1 MEGRNHGVAGVLCRS
16 VTGLAAVFA
25 TVAVYAGCERHSPS
39 VREGIVADSP
49 GVTVRD
55 SAGVRIVENHS
66 PERNTGSFWT
76 VDPEPVVVMGGI
88 DSNRGTPEAASD
100 SSSHLIWR
108 VTGLSQLPDGR
119 VAVLSGANKMLL
131 VYERSG
137 RLSRTIGREG
147 EGPGEFWEPVHL
159 QLIGGD
165 TLAVW
170 DYMFGHV
177 TYFDT
182 LGVLLR
188 ERRIDLGAV
197 FAAAQVDGESPPEDV
212 HLPLADGS
220 FLVALGR
227 RAEIGRPGPG
237 KLFRPPVKYVRI
249 DDDYAAHSFGWWEG
263 AEQLDVRFPV
273 YPLPLFGARS
283 QVAGGGNPL
292 SVYITNGDRNEVHG
306 FSATGIL
313 QRIVR
318 RTADPLPITAEE
330 REAALG
336 LVVDRNPAMDF
347 RAWEEVMDAL
357 PWREH
362 YPFANRVLV
371 DSQGYLWV
379 QDDKSHNNESRWSVF
394 RQDGRWL
401 GTLLVPVSRLFSV
414 HEDLLLGVN
423 RTDFDRESVV
433 GYRLNRFE

>member
-1 MEGRNHGVAGVLCRS
+1 MR
-16 VTGLAAVFA
+16 TGLPPGSLARLAAIFA
-25 TVAVYAGCERHSPS
+25 TAAICAGCERPSPP
-39 VREGIVADSP
+39 VRDGIVFDSP

-66 PERNTGSFWT
+66 PESDPGSFWT
-76 VDPEPVVVMGGI
+76 LDPEPVVAIGGI
-88 DSNRGTPEAASD
+88 DSRRGTPETAGD
-100 SSSHLIWR
+100 SSAHLIWK

-137 RLSRTIGREG
+137 RLARTIGREG

-159 QLIGGD
+159 QLVGED

-182 LGVLLR
+182 VGVILS

-197 FAAAQVDGESPPEDV
+197 FAAAQVDGASPPENV

-220 FLVALGR
+220 FLLALGR
-227 RAEIGRPGPG
+227 RSDTGRPGPG
-237 KLFRPPVKYVRI
+237 RLFRPPVKYVRI
-249 DDDYAAHSFGWWEG
+249 DHEYAAHSFGWWDG

-283 QVAGGGNPL
+283 EVAGGGNPL
-292 SVYITNGDRNEVHG
+292 SVYITNGDRNEIHE
-306 FSATGIL
+306 FSATGVL

-318 RTADPLPITAEE
+318 RTADPVPITREE

-336 LVVDRNPAMDF
+336 VVVERNPPMDF

-357 PWREH
+357 PRRDH
-362 YPFANRVLV
+362 HPFANR
-371 DSQGYLWV
+371 
-379 QDDKSHNNESRWSVF
+379 
-394 RQDGRWL
+394 
-401 GTLLVPVSRLFSV
+401 LLVPA
-414 HEDLLLGVN
+414 EPLLNEG
-423 RTDFDRESVV
+423 RDRRVAP
-433 GYRLNRFE
+433 